1 MTSDISTDYG
11 WAPEVE
17 TVHERLYRDGLEY
30 QQRRIRDIEAA
41 RMLEIAPKVAILDA
55 NPELFNRLHKDFER
69 IQERKKNLAEHHL
82 ESMVQPPQDPRRCR
96 TQDGLVCHDKTAF
109 ERLLQPREKGE
120 ADVPVKP
127 QIRDDPAHRCV
138 NLYNQHREQLAK
150 AAEKDRVDAENA
162 MKEAAAAA
170 AKRQRAPNFQHL
182 QRMYDQHAKTQDKI
196 ERQREHALEKEK
208 EALGGK
214 KKKKACGG
222 SPALDS
228 TFLRLHMH
236 GMQRDHQIAQK
247 RAQAD
252 REEETKLKDMSI
264 HRRRASAD
272 PEVFDRLYGGG
283 QSSRIDSKEVEEADV
298 WRRGEKAKPR
308 VDDAEILRR
317 ADKAKSKG
325 GEEIEEEGDY
335 RSEQALPMWIPPP
348 MVRLPSAAEVT
359 QQVFAELGLSLDVEG
374 DNLDKENNP
383 FVKKVEP
390 SSDSCATSAHSA
402 GTRRS
407 SCTSTCSTNV
417 GSSGSGVAATVGA
430 SRTSVGSVVK
440 PAAKGRQ
447 QQFISTSSR

>member
-1 MTSDISTDYG
+1 MLRSSAVGDSRPVVTRDEMLWLGKMAEHSFPKPATRVRPGALQEPAPSPSSIDDGYPSAEQLERKTYHPAPRGLKEASLYGGSSGSSRLSRSMSASAFPRSLSAGRAAATLSPWALNSGSPASSAFSPAMTSDISTDYG

-252 REEETKLKDMSI
+252 REEETKI
-264 HRRRASAD
+264 
-272 PEVFDRLYGGG
+272 
-283 QSSRIDSKEVEEADV
+283 
-298 WRRGEKAKPR
+298 
-308 VDDAEILRR
+308 
-317 ADKAKSKG
+317 KG
-325 GEEIEEEGDY
+325 HEH
-335 RSEQALPMWIPPP
+335 
-348 MVRLPSAAEVT
+348 
-359 QQVFAELGLSLDVEG
+359 
-374 DNLDKENNP
+374 
-383 FVKKVEP
+383 
-390 SSDSCATSAHSA
+390 TS
-402 GTRRS
+402 
-407 SCTSTCSTNV
+407 
-417 GSSGSGVAATVGA
+417 
-430 SRTSVGSVVK
+430 
-440 PAAKGRQ
+440 PAC
-447 QQFISTSSR
+447 FC